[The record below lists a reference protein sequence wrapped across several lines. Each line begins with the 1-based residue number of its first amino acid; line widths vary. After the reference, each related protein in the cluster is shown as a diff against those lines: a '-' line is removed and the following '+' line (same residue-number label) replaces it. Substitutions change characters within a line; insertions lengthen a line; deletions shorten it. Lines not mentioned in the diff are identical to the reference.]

1 MAHGNSRSDNK
12 CWCREWGWAVQHS
25 SMRCLPACY
34 FFNMKTTMCA
44 LAEEEISSVY
54 LTRHE
59 TDIFL
64 SADVVI
70 CRVYLSLCF
79 CLSCCCC
86 LHAMNASQ
94 DLLPA
99 QIQTYVHL
107 PKGSSLLLSV
117 SFLLSVTGTD
127 NETTYVCISNRALGR
142 AQRANININLSFY
155 YFSLLV
161 LDIDTHSLVC
171 WQEWH
176 AWRADKQREWQA
188 WTSSLCAEHS

>member
-1 MAHGNSRSDNK
+1 
-12 CWCREWGWAVQHS
+12 
-25 SMRCLPACY
+25 MRMSCSALLDALPACCL
-34 FFNMKTTMCA
+34 FNMKTTLCA
-44 LAEEEISSVY
+44 LAEEKIPSVY

-59 TDIFL
+59 RDIFL

-70 CRVYLSLCF
+70 CRVYLSLSVF
-79 CLSCCCC
+79 CLY
-86 LHAMNASQ
+86 AMNASQ

-117 SFLLSVTGTD
+117 RFLLSVTGTD

-142 AQRANININLSFY
+142 SQRANIDINLYFY
-155 YFSLLV
+155 YFSLLA